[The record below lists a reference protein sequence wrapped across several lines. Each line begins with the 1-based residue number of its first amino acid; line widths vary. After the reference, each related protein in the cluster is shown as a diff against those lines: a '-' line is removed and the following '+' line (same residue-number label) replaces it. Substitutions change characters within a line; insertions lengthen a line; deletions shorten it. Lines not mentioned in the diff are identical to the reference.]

1 MKKIYL
7 IVFVALAFAS
17 CKKNDQLP
25 GDNGCITQIKRQ
37 NFNIKS
43 SDSIAAIQLLKQNNI
58 PYNDV
63 QLEYFSSNIVPS
75 NQNNAGDAYASVFVI
90 QQINGLPILSGEL
103 WYQFTNSVLQ
113 TTSGTRYNEI
123 NLSNSSSLQLAQIR
137 AAYIAEVAKNNST
150 LSTQLKNSC
159 LVTQFGYYDLNV
171 NVSNTPS
178 FVKAWLVKP
187 QHSQYPQVTL
197 QDGSGKTINYNS
209 GIILF

>member
-1 MKKIYL
+1 MKKLTCIF
-7 IVFVALAFAS
+7 IALVILTA

-25 GDNGCITQIKRQ
+25 GNNGCITQIKRQ

-58 PYNDV
+58 PYNNV

-75 NQNNAGDAYASVFVI
+75 NQSNAGDAYASVFVI

-123 NLSNSSSLQLAQIR
+123 NLSNSSSLQLAPIR

-150 LSTQLKNSC
+150 LSTQL
-159 LVTQFGYYDLNV
+159 
-171 NVSNTPS
+171 
-178 FVKAWLVKP
+178 
-187 QHSQYPQVTL
+187 
-197 QDGSGKTINYNS
+197 
-209 GIILF
+209 

>member
-7 IVFVALAFAS
+7 IAFIALAFVS

-25 GDNGCITQIKRQ
+25 GENGCITQIKRQ

-43 SDSIAAIQLLKQNNI
+43 ADSITAIQLLKQNNI

-63 QLEYFSSNIVPS
+63 QLEYFSSSNLPS
-75 NQNNAGDAYASVFVI
+75 AQSSASTYQSVFVI
-90 QQINGLPILSGEL
+90 QQINGLPILSNEI
-103 WYQFTNSVLQ
+103 WYQFINNILQ

-123 NLSNSSSLQLAQIR
+123 NLNTTSSLHLTQLR
-137 AAYIAEVAKNNST
+137 AAYLAEVTKNNSIKA
-150 LSTQLKNSC
+150 TQLKDSC
-159 LVTQFGYYDLNV
+159 LVAQFGYYDLNV
-171 NVSNTPS
+171 NVNSTPN

-187 QHSQYPQVTL
+187 QHSSYPQVTL

-209 GIILF
+209 GIVLF